1 MTAWSKTGTTVNTG
15 LGWSKNQFN
24 NNSNLKSSNMA
35 KDAKK
40 EVKKAAAPKK
50 EAAKTTTAKAA
61 PKKAAA
67 KAAPKKAAAKKAA
80 PAKKAA
86 AKKAPKKVGVIAS
99 ILEFI
104 TAAPTTDKMILKKLV
119 KRFPDKD
126 ESSLKNTFRAQIGSS
141 KRPVRMEREKGIE
154 LIIEVNEKT
163 KTKTYSVK

>member
-1 MTAWSKTGTTVNTG
+1 
-15 LGWSKNQFN
+15 
-24 NNSNLKSSNMA
+24 MA

-40 EVKKAAAPKK
+40 EVKKVAAPKK
-50 EAAKTTTAKAA
+50 AAAKTTTAKAA
-61 PKKAAA
+61 PKKAAPA
-67 KAAPKKAAAKKAA
+67 KKEAAKKAA

-126 ESSLKNTFRAQIGSS
+126 ESSLKNTFRAQIGSN

-163 KTKTYSVK
+163 KVKTYSVK

>member
-50 EAAKTTTAKAA
+50 EAAKTTT
-61 PKKAAA
+61 A